1 MRYLL
6 LLALVVS
13 LVGIVMV
20 PDAYSAT
27 NPYNNIEISLVDFKI
42 ENIDAIQNA
51 IIIKTLVTNNG
62 NTIFEQD
69 YSYIFLVDDLG
80 RTYSP
85 SQETKD
91 WLDQTCDN
99 FFRFDVAPG
108 IPEQVMICYE
118 IPKDSKNLQLLF
130 QDWQLP
136 DNRGFGCEWPF
147 ECHSYPPIY
156 LTPPTSAPTPPTPE
170 PEVKGGNEVVVT
182 NAPGSSTP
190 GCEETNNCFIPS
202 TVTINVGDSVT
213 WDNYDAAAHT
223 ATAGSASDGPSGVW
237 DSSLIMTGGSYSHIF
252 DSEGVFPYFCM
263 VHPWMMGTVIVGDVG
278 TAPTPVPTPVPTP
291 PTPELST
298 GCGEGTVLVDGVCR
312 LAETSVTEDDMVTNT
327 GYVVLGLFILL
338 GIPII
343 IIGVIVILIRG
354 RKKTPKLTK
363 QERDDYED
371 VKEIKR
377 KIKDGLKTPKPV
389 KKEPAEKKE
398 TSAFCENCGNTLN
411 PKAKFCGSCGTRI
424 A

>member
-1 MRYLL
+1 
-6 LLALVVS
+6 
-13 LVGIVMV
+13 MV

-27 NPYNNIEISLVDFKI
+27 NPYNNIEISLVDFTI
-42 ENIDAIQNA
+42 ENIDAVQNA

-62 NTIFEQD
+62 NTIFEQF
-69 YSYIFLVDDLG
+69 YSRIYLVDDLG
-80 RTYSP
+80 RTYPP
-85 SQETKD
+85 SQETPT
-91 WLDQTCDN
+91 LLTLASCPLFQ
-99 FFRFDVAPG
+99 FQFDVAPG
-108 IPEQVMICYE
+108 IPEQVMVCYE
-118 IPKDSKNLQLLF
+118 IPKDSKNLRLFF
-130 QDWQLP
+130 QDWKQP
-136 DNRGFGCEWPF
+136 DNYGMGCDSITP
-147 ECHSYPPIY
+147 CHTYR
-156 LTPPTSAPTPPTPE
+156 L
-170 PEVKGGNEVVVT
+170 
-182 NAPGSSTP
+182 
-190 GCEETNNCFIPS
+190 
-202 TVTINVGDSVT
+202 
-213 WDNYDAAAHT
+213 
-223 ATAGSASDGPSGVW
+223 
-237 DSSLIMTGGSYSHIF
+237 
-252 DSEGVFPYFCM
+252 
-263 VHPWMMGTVIVGDVG
+263 DVG
-278 TAPTPVPTPVPTP
+278 TV

-343 IIGVIVILIRG
+343 IIGVIVVLIRG

>member
-1 MRYLL
+1 MMRYLL

-62 NTIFEQD
+62 NNIFEQ
-69 YSYIFLVDDLG
+69 YYYYIFVKDDLG
-80 RTYSP
+80 RIYPP
-85 SQETKD
+85 SEETKD
-91 WLDQTCDN
+91 WFDQTCNN

-108 IPEQVMICYE
+108 IPEQVMVCYE

-156 LTPPTSAPTPPTPE
+156 LTPPTPVPTP
-170 PEVKGGNEVVVT
+170 
-182 NAPGSSTP
+182 
-190 GCEETNNCFIPS
+190 
-202 TVTINVGDSVT
+202 
-213 WDNYDAAAHT
+213 
-223 ATAGSASDGPSGVW
+223 
-237 DSSLIMTGGSYSHIF
+237 
-252 DSEGVFPYFCM
+252 
-263 VHPWMMGTVIVGDVG
+263 
-278 TAPTPVPTPVPTP
+278 PTPVPTP

-298 GCGEGTVLVDGVCR
+298 GCGEGTVLVDGMCQ
-312 LAETSVTEDDMVTNT
+312 LAETSVAEDDMESNG
-327 GYVVLGLFILL
+327 GYIALGLFILF

-354 RKKTPKLTK
+354 RKKTPKLPSA
-363 QERDDYED
+363 DYGD
-371 VKEIKR
+371 VEILKR
-377 KIKDGLKTPKPV
+377 KIKDGAKIKKNQESKEVKP
-389 KKEPAEKKE
+389 KKEDKKE
-398 TSAFCENCGNTLN
+398 ETSMFCDNCGAAFKKPT
-411 PKAKFCGSCGTRI
+411 AKFCGGCGTQRS
-424 A
+424 

>member
-1 MRYLL
+1 M
-6 LLALVVS
+6 
-13 LVGIVMV
+13 GIVMV

-27 NPYNNIEISLVDFKI
+27 NPYNNIEISLVDFTI
-42 ENIDAIQNA
+42 ENIDAVQNA

-62 NTIFEQD
+62 NTIFEQY
-69 YSYIFLVDDLG
+69 YSRIYLVDDLG
-80 RTYSP
+80 RTYPP
-85 SQETKD
+85 SQEAKA
-91 WLDQTCDN
+91 WWEQTCPLLQLQL
-99 FFRFDVAPG
+99 DVAPG
-108 IPEQVMICYE
+108 IPEQVMVCYE
-118 IPKDSKNLQLLF
+118 IPKDSKNLRLFF
-130 QDWQLP
+130 QDWKQP
-136 DNRGFGCEWPF
+136 DNYGMGCDSITP
-147 ECHSYPPIY
+147 CHTYRLDVGTVP
-156 LTPPTSAPTPPTPE
+156 TPAPTPPTP
-170 PEVKGGNEVVVT
+170 
-182 NAPGSSTP
+182 
-190 GCEETNNCFIPS
+190 
-202 TVTINVGDSVT
+202 
-213 WDNYDAAAHT
+213 
-223 ATAGSASDGPSGVW
+223 
-237 DSSLIMTGGSYSHIF
+237 
-252 DSEGVFPYFCM
+252 
-263 VHPWMMGTVIVGDVG
+263 
-278 TAPTPVPTPVPTP
+278 APTPPTPAPTP

-312 LAETSVTEDDMVTNT
+312 LAETSVTEDEEVMQT
-327 GYVVLGLFILL
+327 GYIVLGLIILL

>member
-1 MRYLL
+1 
-6 LLALVVS
+6 
-13 LVGIVMV
+13 MV

-27 NPYNNIEISLVDFKI
+27 NPYNNIEISLVDFTI
-42 ENIDAIQNA
+42 ENIDAVQNA

-62 NTIFEQD
+62 NTVFEQS
-69 YSYIFLVDDLG
+69 YSYIFVKDDLG
-80 RTYSP
+80 RIYPP
-85 SQETKD
+85 SEETKD
-91 WLDQTCDN
+91 WVDQACDN

-130 QDWQLP
+130 QDWELP
-136 DNRGFGCEWPF
+136 GNHGMGCEWPF
-147 ECHSYPPIY
+147 ECYSYPPIY
-156 LTPPTSAPTPPTPE
+156 LSLPTPE
-170 PEVKGGNEVVVT
+170 AEAAPEPEAKGENDVVVT

-202 TVTINVGDSVT
+202 TVTIHVGDSVT
-213 WDNYDAAAHT
+213 WDNFDSAAHT

-263 VHPWMMGTVIVGDVG
+263 VHPWMLGTVIVGDVG
-278 TAPTPVPTPVPTP
+278 TAPTPVPTP

-312 LAETSVTEDDMVTNT
+312 LAETSVTEDDTVTNT
-327 GYVVLGLFILL
+327 GYIVLGLFILL

-343 IIGVIVILIRG
+343 IIGVVVILIRG
-354 RKKTPKLTK
+354 RKKTPKLPSA
-363 QERDDYED
+363 DYGD
-371 VKEIKR
+371 VEILKR
-377 KIKDGLKTPKPV
+377 KIKDGAKIKKNQESKEVKP
-389 KKEPAEKKE
+389 KKEDKKE
-398 TSAFCENCGNTLN
+398 EASMFCDNCGAAFKKPT
-411 PKAKFCGSCGTRI
+411 AKFCGGCGTQRS
-424 A
+424 

>member
-1 MRYLL
+1 
-6 LLALVVS
+6 
-13 LVGIVMV
+13 MV

-27 NPYNNIEISLVDFKI
+27 NPYDDIEISLVDLSI
-42 ENIDAIQNA
+42 ESIDEVQNA

-62 NTIFEQD
+62 KTVFDQ
-69 YSYIFLVDDLG
+69 YLFTVYVVDDLG
-80 RTYSP
+80 RAYPP
-85 SQETKD
+85 SEETKG
-91 WLDQTCDN
+91 
-99 FFRFDVAPG
+99 FFAQKCGLWQISFDVAPG
-108 IPEQVMICYE
+108 IPEQQTICYE
-118 IPKDSKNLQLLF
+118 IPKDSKNLRLLF
-130 QDWQLP
+130 QDWQQENG
-136 DNRGFGCEWPF
+136 DEWCENQWRN
-147 ECHSYPPIY
+147 CHSYPPIY
-156 LTPPTSAPTPPTPE
+156 LSVPTPEPTPPTPE
-170 PEVKGGNEVVVT
+170 
-182 NAPGSSTP
+182 
-190 GCEETNNCFIPS
+190 
-202 TVTINVGDSVT
+202 
-213 WDNYDAAAHT
+213 
-223 ATAGSASDGPSGVW
+223 
-237 DSSLIMTGGSYSHIF
+237 
-252 DSEGVFPYFCM
+252 
-263 VHPWMMGTVIVGDVG
+263 
-278 TAPTPVPTPVPTP
+278 PTP

-389 KKEPAEKKE
+389 KPKPVKKEPAKKKE